1 MKKIYLIL
9 IWCILSIPVVSQVTN
24 IKSTPN
30 RFKLIGEHIIYD
42 NQTKGYEL
50 VIRSDNQFEDKKA
63 YISLGRTKEE
73 ILDSFKNL
81 GIALQ
86 NTKTN
91 FSVTG
96 YSIYVLEAP
105 GDAYIANTGK
115 LANTAGIYYFTS
127 PLLGGALLDLVQENN
142 WSIVN
147 YEIQVSIWGYSAA
160 VDISLND
167 YNLTDY
173 VSFSLTDHTSK
184 FSKWFEAKEGDLL
197 KPWQIAIIKNK
208 IASGAIE
215 NDEDAKRFQF
225 LTNNINVEEELKTV
239 PQKPNSI
246 HNKPSY
252 SGECLE
258 DGEIFI
264 VVEKMPEF
272 PNGTMAMYE
281 FIKDNIQYPQKAK
294 EEGIQGRAIC
304 QFVINKDGSIC
315 GAEIVKSSGNE
326 LLDVEAIR
334 LIKNMPAWTPG
345 MNKGKYV
352 RVKYTVPIIFR

>member
-1 MKKIYLIL
+1 M
-9 IWCILSIPVVSQVTN
+9 SQVTN

-30 RFKLIGEHIIYD
+30 RYKLIGENIIYD

-50 VIRSDNQFEDKKA
+50 VIRSNNQFEDKRA

-73 ILDSFKNL
+73 ILSSFKNL
-81 GIALQ
+81 GAALQ
-86 NTKTN
+86 NAKTN
-91 FSVTG
+91 FSIAG
-96 YSIYVLEAP
+96 YTIYVLDDP
-105 GDAYIANTGK
+105 GDAYIANIGK
-115 LANTAGIYYFTS
+115 LTNTAGIYYFTS
-127 PLLGGALLDLVQENN
+127 PLLGGALLDLAQENN
-142 WSIVN
+142 WSTVN
-147 YEIQVSIWGYSAA
+147 YEMQVSIWGYSAA
-160 VDISLND
+160 VDILLND

-173 VSFSLTDHTSK
+173 VSFSLTDYTSN
-184 FSKWFEAKEGDLL
+184 FSKWFEAKDGDLL

-215 NDEDAKRFQF
+215 NDEDAKKFQF
-225 LTNNINVEEELKTV
+225 LTDNINVEEEFKNV
-239 PQKPNSI
+239 PQKPNAL
-246 HNKPSY
+246 NNRPSN
-252 SGECLE
+252 SGECLD

-281 FIKDNIQYPQKAK
+281 YIKDNIQYPQKAK

-304 QFVINKDGSIC
+304 QFVINIDGSIC
-315 GAEIVKSSGNE
+315 GVEIVRSSGNE
-326 LLDVEAIR
+326 LLDAEAIR
-334 LIKNMPAWTPG
+334 LIQNMPAWTPG